1 MNYICHH
8 IDNDGYLGGSII
20 LKYLLANNIQEEDT
34 KAIPVNYGFTFDFI
48 DELKE
53 DDTVFIVD
61 FSFEPEVMKKI
72 ISKVGVDNIYW
83 IDHHDS
89 AIKKYKDSDINT
101 DMIKGLRSREAA
113 GCELA
118 YMYLCL
124 LKDKS
129 EVDGPKV
136 DRFVREKRYSGE
148 LPYVVNIIGD
158 WDTWTFKY
166 GHDTRAFNAGLKLKR
181 TNKLKFWFTF
191 YDIYYSEGYNISPAM
206 RDVMDLGNIIIEYEY
221 NLYSKYCKQITTFTD
236 KKNRKW
242 ALMNGITHTS
252 KVFDPIEG
260 EEQFDVMCI
269 FHRCDTYWTYSL
281 YSKKLDVRN
290 ISVDGYYAEGHPG
303 AAGFQADHCI
313 FDTIKIEEIIAK
325 IE

>member
-1 MNYICHH
+1 
-8 IDNDGYLGGSII
+8 
-20 LKYLLANNIQEEDT
+20 
-34 KAIPVNYGFTFDFI
+34 
-48 DELKE
+48 
-53 DDTVFIVD
+53 
-61 FSFEPEVMKKI
+61 MKKI
-72 ISKVGVDNIYW
+72 INKVGASNIYW

-124 LKDKS
+124 MKDRS

-136 DRFVREKRYSGE
+136 DSFVREKRYSGE
-148 LPYVVNIIGD
+148 LPYVVSIIGD
-158 WDTWTFKY
+158 WDTWIFKY

-221 NLYSKYCKQITTFTD
+221 NLYSKYCKQITKFTD

-303 AAGFQADHCI
+303 AAGFQANHCI
-313 FDTIKIEEIIAK
+313 FDTTKIEEIIAK